1 MGGISAG
8 GSKTEGPDE
17 RGWTVKRGNGLG
29 GPPCFLFIPTNP
41 QFSTII
47 LPSPIRSRMLLEDC
61 GFLDLTLTEVAVQ
74 QIFQG
79 IQQNATADDGAEEA
93 VDVTWKQLG
102 LFHLGVLGL

>member
-1 MGGISAG
+1 
-8 GSKTEGPDE
+8 
-17 RGWTVKRGNGLG
+17 
-29 GPPCFLFIPTNP
+29 
-41 QFSTII
+41 
-47 LPSPIRSRMLLEDC
+47 MLLEDC

>member
-1 MGGISAG
+1 MDCEAW
-8 GSKTEGPDE
+8 K
-17 RGWTVKRGNGLG
+17 WFG
-29 GPPCFLFIPTNP
+29 GPTLFLFIPINP
-41 QFSTII
+41 HFSTII
-47 LPSPIRSRMLLEDC
+47 LPPPIRSRMLLEDC